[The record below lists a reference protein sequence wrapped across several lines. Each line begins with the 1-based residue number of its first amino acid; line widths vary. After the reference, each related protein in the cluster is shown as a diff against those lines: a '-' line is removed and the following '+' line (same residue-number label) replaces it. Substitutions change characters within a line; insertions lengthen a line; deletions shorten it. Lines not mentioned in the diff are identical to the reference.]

1 MELSEQTGGT
11 DVKRWRRLKGR
22 RDQLLDRWLKARPED
37 KQTLILEWIR
47 LNEEI
52 EEILSR

>member
-1 MELSEQTGGT
+1 M
-11 DVKRWRRLKGR
+11 KRWRRLKGR